1 MRWLFPLFLFITLTL
16 PVDAKVLDYV
26 EITVNNVPILHS
38 EIEKYASENKVD
50 EKIAAEELINKA
62 LLLSEAKKEGLSID
76 NKTLETALENLAKT
90 NGFKNVEEFRKAV
103 EKGGIQWEALKKKLR
118 EQLLIQKLIALK
130 IKRNLK
136 ISDEEIEKTCKAEGT
151 KAREVYYAVTDN
163 STLAEEIK
171 SYLKEGQSFENATK
185 ICTQETNCKSGF
197 IGDVKRGMLL
207 KPIDNIVWSSKIGVP
222 QTVTINGKTYVIY
235 VKGEKQEPCDT
246 EKIKEK
252 LLKKEYAKAL
262 KSLVEK
268 LKSTAH
274 IEYFKP

>member
-1 MRWLFPLFLFITLTL
+1 MRWLFSLFLFITLTFYA
-16 PVDAKVLDYV
+16 DAKILDYV
-26 EITVNNVPILHS
+26 EITVNNIPILHS
-38 EIEKYASENKVD
+38 EIEKYASENNVD
-50 EKIAAEELINKA
+50 EKSAAKELINKA
-62 LLLSEAKKEGLSID
+62 LLLSEARKEGLSID
-76 NKTLETALENLAKT
+76 NKTFETALENLAKA

-103 EKGGIQWEALKKKLR
+103 EKEGIQWKDLKKKLE

-136 ISDEEIEKTCKAEGT
+136 ISDGEIEKVCKAEGT
-151 KAREVYYAVTDN
+151 KAREVYYVVTDN

-171 SYLKEGQSFENATK
+171 SYLKEGLPFKNATK
-185 ICTQETNCKSGF
+185 ICTQENNCKSGF
-197 IGDVKRGMLL
+197 IGNVKRGMLL
-207 KPIDNIVWSSKIGVP
+207 QPIDKIVWSSKIGVP
-222 QTVTINGKTYVIY
+222 QTVTINGKIYVIY
-235 VKGEKQEPCDT
+235 VKGEKQASCNT

-268 LKSTAH
+268 LRSTAH